1 MVPKIGTILTE
12 SADALSCVPHGKS
25 IVLHTELEA
34 AGNTMKMIQEAQQ
47 EAQREDQQLL
57 QLMEYLECQTLPEDP
72 AVARQVTSQV
82 KRSYYV
88 LDGVLYFEDSIM
100 PGWRS
105 IVVPAQLRKQVLL
118 ENHEAV
124 LAGHFTPSKLMQ
136 HVSQYYY

>member
-1 MVPKIGTILTE
+1 M
-12 SADALSCVPHGKS
+12 
-25 IVLHTELEA
+25 LHIELEA

-47 EAQREDQQLL
+47 EDQQLL

-72 AVARQVTSQV
+72 AVARQVTSLAQ
-82 KRSYYV
+82 RGYYI

-100 PGWRS
+100 PGRRR

-124 LAGHFTPSKLMQ
+124 FCRPFYTKEVDAACQSVLLLASDEG
-136 HVSQYYY
+136 